1 MPVTANAQVFGIQET
16 LKELNTFDPKY
27 RRQITKDI
35 QSGAGQLIVTS
46 ARSLIPTDYPL
57 SGMARGSMIKGR
69 SETTFQLGNVDQ
81 GVKTI
86 VAKRGSS
93 ARTVTF
99 TRSLYLDGAT
109 IPGAYTQ
116 TVDYKARPFA
126 LLVAQQKDAAGAI
139 WDHAGASTRSQ
150 FVQNLIAS
158 DKAIV
163 AKAPRS
169 LAPGV
174 GAVLPQVEHEVSL
187 ILDRVSE
194 IMNRNLRIE
203 RAT

>member
-1 MPVTANAQVFGIQET
+1 MPVSANAQVFGIQET

-46 ARSLIPTDYPL
+46 ARSMVPTDYPL
-57 SGMARGSMIKGR
+57 TGMARGSMIKGR
-69 SETTFQLGNVDQ
+69 SETMFQLGNVDR
-81 GVKTI
+81 GIKTL
-86 VAKRGSS
+86 VAKRGSKE
-93 ARTVTF
+93 RTVTF

-139 WDHAGASTRSQ
+139 WDHAGVNTRSQ
-150 FVQNLIAS
+150 FVQNLIARG
-158 DKAIV
+158 KGTHPN
-163 AKAPRS
+163 APRA

-174 GAVLPQVEHEVSL
+174 GAVLPEVEHEVSL

-203 RAT
+203 RAN

>member
-1 MPVTANAQVFGIQET
+1 MPVSANAQVFGIQET
-16 LKELNTFDPKY
+16 LKELNQFDPTY
-27 RRQITKDI
+27 RRQITRDI

-46 ARSLIPTDYPL
+46 ARSMVPTDYPL
-57 SGMARGSMIKGR
+57 TGMARGSMIKGR
-69 SETTFQLGNVDQ
+69 SETTFQLGNVDR
-81 GVKTI
+81 GIKTL
-86 VAKRGSS
+86 VAKRGSKE
-93 ARTVTF
+93 RTVTF

-139 WDHAGASTRSQ
+139 WDHAGVNTRSQ
-150 FVQNLIAS
+150 FVQNLIARG
-158 DKAIV
+158 KGTHPN
-163 AKAPRS
+163 APRA

-174 GAVLPQVEHEVSL
+174 GAVLPEVEHEVSL

-203 RAT
+203 RAI

>member
-1 MPVTANAQVFGIQET
+1 MPVSANAQVFGIQET

-46 ARSLIPTDYPL
+46 ARSMVPTDYPL
-57 SGMARGSMIKGR
+57 TGMARGSMIKGR
-69 SETTFQLGNVDQ
+69 SETMFQLGNVDR
-81 GVKTI
+81 GIKTL
-86 VAKRGSS
+86 VAKRGSKE
-93 ARTVTF
+93 RTVTF

-139 WDHAGASTRSQ
+139 WDHAGVNTRSQ
-150 FVQNLIAS
+150 FVQNLIARG
-158 DKAIV
+158 KGTHPN
-163 AKAPRS
+163 APRA

-174 GAVLPQVEHEVSL
+174 GAVLPEVEHEVSL

-203 RAT
+203 RAI

>member
-1 MPVTANAQVFGIQET
+1 MPVSANAQVFGIQET

-69 SETTFQLGNVDQ
+69 SETTFQLGNVDR

>member
-1 MPVTANAQVFGIQET
+1 MPVSANAQVFGIQET
-16 LKELNTFDPKY
+16 LKEINTFDPKY

-46 ARSLIPTDYPL
+46 ARSMIPTDYPL
-57 SGMARGSMIKGR
+57 TGMARGSIIKGR
-69 SETTFQLGNVDQ
+69 SETSFNLGNVDR
-81 GVKTI
+81 GVKTL
-86 VAKRGSS
+86 VAKRGSKE
-93 ARTVTF
+93 RTVTF
-99 TRSLYLDGAT
+99 TRSLYLDGAV

-116 TVDYKARPFA
+116 TVDYAARPFA

-139 WDHAGASTRSQ
+139 WDHAGATTRSQ
-150 FVQNLIAS
+150 FVQNLIARG
-158 DKAIV
+158 KG
-163 AKAPRS
+163 KHPNAPRA

-174 GAVLPQVEHEVSL
+174 GAVLPEVEHEVSL

>member
-1 MPVTANAQVFGIQET
+1 MPVSANAQVFGIQET
-16 LKELNTFDPKY
+16 LKELNQFDPTY
-27 RRQITKDI
+27 RRQITRDI

-46 ARSLIPTDYPL
+46 ARSMVPTDYPL
-57 SGMARGSMIKGR
+57 TGMARGSMIKGR
-69 SETTFQLGNVDQ
+69 SETTFQLGNVDR
-81 GVKTI
+81 GIKTL
-86 VAKRGSS
+86 VAKRGSKE
-93 ARTVTF
+93 RTVTF

-139 WDHAGASTRSQ
+139 WDHAGVNTRSQ
-150 FVQNLIAS
+150 FVQNLIARG
-158 DKAIV
+158 KGTHPN
-163 AKAPRS
+163 APRA

-174 GAVLPQVEHEVSL
+174 GAVLPEVEHEVSL

>member
-1 MPVTANAQVFGIQET
+1 MPVSANAQVFGIQET
-16 LKELNTFDPKY
+16 LKELNQFDPTY

-46 ARSLIPTDYPL
+46 ARSMVPTDYPL
-57 SGMARGSMIKGR
+57 TGMARGSMIKGR
-69 SETTFQLGNVDQ
+69 SETTFQLGNVDR
-81 GVKTI
+81 GIKTL
-86 VAKRGSS
+86 VAKRGSKE
-93 ARTVTF
+93 RTVTF
-99 TRSLYLDGAT
+99 TRSLYLDGAV

-116 TVDYKARPFA
+116 TVDYAARPFA

-139 WDHAGASTRSQ
+139 WDHAGATTRSQ
-150 FVQNLIAS
+150 FVQNLIARG
-158 DKAIV
+158 KGRNAN
-163 AKAPRS
+163 APRA

-174 GAVLPQVEHEVSL
+174 GAVLPEVEREVSL

>member
-1 MPVTANAQVFGIQET
+1 MPVVANAQVFGIQET

-69 SETTFQLGNVDQ
+69 SETTFQLGNVDR

-86 VAKRGSS
+86 VAKRGSRE
-93 ARTVTF
+93 RTVTF

>member
-1 MPVTANAQVFGIQET
+1 MPVSANAQVFGIQET
-16 LKELNTFDPKY
+16 LKEINTFDPKY

-46 ARSLIPTDYPL
+46 ARSMIPTDYPL
-57 SGMARGSMIKGR
+57 TGMARGSMIKGR
-69 SETTFQLGNVDQ
+69 SETSFNLGNVDR
-81 GVKTI
+81 GIKTL
-86 VAKRGSS
+86 VAKRGSKE
-93 ARTVTF
+93 RTVTF
-99 TRSLYLDGAT
+99 TRSLYLDGAV

-139 WDHAGASTRSQ
+139 WDHAGANTRSQ
-150 FVQNLIAS
+150 FVQNLIARG
-158 DKAIV
+158 KGRNAN
-163 AKAPRS
+163 APRA

-174 GAVLPQVEHEVSL
+174 GAVLPEVEHEVSL